1 VLAATQRSVAE
12 AGFSDPAGPPA
23 WKTLPSWAVV
33 ATGDKAAGA
42 DVVRS
47 MAQRAG
53 AEILELD
60 GSHVIRVSRPEPVAD
75 LIDRALAAVAAGAAL
90 PTPRPAEQ
98 QTATPTAGPT
108 G

>member
-1 VLAATQRSVAE
+1 ME
-12 AGFSDPAGPPA
+12 DPSFLGG
-23 WKTLPSWAVV
+23 SRD
-33 ATGDKAAGA
+33 GRKAAGA

-60 GSHVIRVSRPEPVAD
+60 GSHVIMVSRPEPVAD